1 LVGSLIVLKILVIY
15 VCPSRKMSGKN
26 LEIRHTPFQNVIHD
40 NLFTT
45 RRDKILASK
54 ASFNKTQMQN
64 IIFLFNNQPDALF
77 IQIYSAVKLYMFR
90 AMSLSI
96 IRSLLLYIWH
106 WSGSCRMELMSSIL
120 TLLGNGHHN
129 LLETDQCRM
138 YSRRLLK
145 MDKEVARN
153 MYSFMTE

>member
-1 LVGSLIVLKILVIY
+1 VLKIFVIY
-15 VCPSRKMSGKN
+15 VGPSRKISEKN
-26 LEIRHTPFQNVIHD
+26 LEIRHTPFQNVIHG
-40 NLFTT
+40 NLCTT

-54 ASFNKTQMQN
+54 ASFNKTQMHKF
-64 IIFLFNNQPDALF
+64 IFVFNNQPDALF

-90 AMSLSI
+90 ATSLSI
-96 IRSLLLYIWH
+96 IRSVLLYIQH

-120 TLLGNGHHN
+120 TVLGNGHHN

-138 YSRRLLK
+138 YSRRLLM

-153 MYSFMTE
+153 M